1 MNVLE
6 LWHNEG
12 GGGDSYPLSVAHKK
26 KITIVYKHTRSVY
39 VIVLIHTKE
48 KYRNI
53 DGSVYFRGG
62 WMTATE
68 ASTIP

>member
-6 LWHNEG
+6 LWHNE

-26 KITIVYKHTRSVY
+26 KITIVYKHTRQCMLLF
-39 VIVLIHTKE
+39 LIYTKE

-53 DGSVYFRGG
+53 AGSVYFRGG